1 MQIGTKY
8 ASDKAMHV
16 GQIIVGKDV
25 LELLT
30 SAMYINPLTIYREYI
45 QNGVDAID
53 EALAAGL
60 YGGRSQARIEVSL
73 DPQNR
78 IARIRDNGIGI
89 SRSLFRRRLTSLGA
103 SAKRGSRARGFRGVG
118 RLCGLAYC
126 QELVLRTKALDD
138 DVVSELSW
146 DCRQLRELL
155 RDHAFSGDLSELVNR
170 TANMTSK
177 PCKGFP
183 EHFFEVELVNVA
195 RHKNDLLL
203 NEEAVG
209 RYISQVGPVPFDH
222 NFAFGREISALMEEH
237 KISSGYNVLVNAV
250 SVFRPHSNEFSFGNQ
265 LRDQFTNL
273 EPFQIPGMVDGT
285 AAVGWILHHGYHG
298 ALLDRL
304 NVRGLRARLGNIQV
318 GSEAIFEHL
327 FPERRFNAWSVGEI
341 HILSD
346 RYLIPNARRD
356 DFEFNNHYSSFQNHL
371 VPIAKKLLRVCREK
385 SSMRHRERVTSKAA
399 TDQDKLLSQEKALR
413 DSLAKAPA
421 AIRRILQPIMESI
434 TQSANKSFSKN
445 DLLALL
451 TEHLLNGKNK

>member
-1 MQIGTKY
+1 MHLAAKQ
-8 ASDKAMHV
+8 ASDKALHV

-53 EALAAGL
+53 EAVAPDL
-60 YGGRSQARIEVSL
+60 YGGRSQPRIEVSL

-78 IARIRDNGIGI
+78 IARIRDNGTGI
-89 SRSLFRRRLTSLGA
+89 KRSLFRRRLTSLGA
-103 SAKRGSRARGFRGVG
+103 SAKRGTRARGFRGVG

-126 QELVLRTKALDD
+126 QELVMRTKALEDE
-138 DVVSELSW
+138 VVSELSW

-155 RDHAFSGDLSELVNR
+155 RDHAFSGDLSELVNG
-170 TANMTSK
+170 AASMTSR
-177 PCKGFP
+177 PCKGFS

-209 RYISQVGPVPFDH
+209 RYISQVAPVPFDDS
-222 NFAFGREISALMEEH
+222 FAFGREISALMQEH
-237 KISSGYNVLVNAV
+237 KISSGYNILVNAV
-250 SVFRPHSNEFSFGNQ
+250 NTFRPHKNEFLFGSQ
-265 LRDQFTNL
+265 TDRFTEL

-298 ALLDRL
+298 ALSDRL
-304 NVRGLRARLGNIQV
+304 NMRGLRARIGNIQV
-318 GSEAIFEHL
+318 GSDAIFEHL
-327 FPERRFNAWSVGEI
+327 FPERRFNTWTVGEV
-341 HILSD
+341 HVLSD

-385 SSMRHRERVTSKAA
+385 SSMRHRERINSKAA
-399 TDQDKLLSQEKALR
+399 IEQDKSLSQEKALR

-421 AIRRILQPIMESI
+421 PTRRILQPILESI
-434 TQSANKSFSKN
+434 TQSTNKSFSKN
-445 DLLALL
+445 DLFVLL